1 METKS
6 IKGTI
11 FGNYKPRSD
20 LPTLVEKCM
29 KRVNLSA
36 QELELEKFI
45 SHDVPLSE
53 INKTFEYL
61 IKGESLRCVI
71 RMK

>member
-20 LPTLVEKCM
+20 LLALVEKCM
-29 KRVNLSA
+29 NRVHLSV
-36 QELELEKFI
+36 QEIELKKFI
-45 SHDVPLSE
+45 THDVPLSE
-53 INKTFEYL
+53 INRAFKYL

-71 RMK
+71 RMV